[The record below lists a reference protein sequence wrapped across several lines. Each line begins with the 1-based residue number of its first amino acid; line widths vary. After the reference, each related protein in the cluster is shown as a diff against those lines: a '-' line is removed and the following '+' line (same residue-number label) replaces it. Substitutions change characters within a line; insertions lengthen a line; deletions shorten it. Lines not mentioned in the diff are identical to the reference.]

1 MNVIIFDT
9 ETVGKVSQDLLNV
22 GYKIVDIN
30 IQHADG
36 KVLVARDYL
45 VRDLYNNRIYM
56 LNDDFVGAKK
66 LAKYDKLVADG
77 MITLRNIKQVFTTMA
92 NDIKKYNVLFGY
104 AYNCDFDTD
113 KFKRTADGLGITNP
127 LEGLPIFDIWAY
139 AYEFVINTE
148 DYKKWATQTEE
159 FTATGF
165 YISGTVESVIRYLF
179 NNKEFEE
186 DHTALSDVQWE
197 TEILL
202 ECIRRNADI
211 TRALPKAKRLASEK
225 VFHQVI
231 VLPDGKVVEF
241 DYKKQFVRG
250 DRITYKG

>member
-45 VRDLYNNRIYM
+45 VRDLYNNRTYM
-56 LNDDFVGAKK
+56 LNDDFVGANK

-77 MITLRNIKQVFTTMA
+77 MITLRNIKQIFTTMA

-113 KFKRTADGLGITNP
+113 KFQRTADGLGITNP
-127 LEGLPIFDIWAY
+127 LAGLPIFDICAS
-139 AYEFVINTE
+139 AYELIINT
-148 DYKKWATQTEE
+148 
-159 FTATGF
+159 
-165 YISGTVESVIRYLF
+165 
-179 NNKEFEE
+179 
-186 DHTALSDVQWE
+186 
-197 TEILL
+197 
-202 ECIRRNADI
+202 
-211 TRALPKAKRLASEK
+211 
-225 VFHQVI
+225 
-231 VLPDGKVVEF
+231 
-241 DYKKQFVRG
+241 
-250 DRITYKG
+250 